1 MDKITSFQIRR
12 LEVSGF
18 KCFTDLASFD
28 FGEITNILGSNH
40 VGKSSIAD
48 AIAFAVTGT
57 TYWGE
62 NRIDRLYS
70 EAAPSI
76 EITLDFED
84 QNGVSHQLIRRRK
97 NDKMVITLDSYKVTQ
112 ARLND
117 LFGDR
122 DTFLSIFNPLY
133 FIEVLQDEGKK
144 LLESVLPPVKHEAV
158 LAGLSE
164 LDRQL
169 LREEVIPSP
178 EDFAAKLREE
188 VRELTDAIT
197 VCEGQSALLTRQRKE
212 SGESLTLLQ
221 MQKQAVEKEIGK
233 LKTARS
239 RGLDLKSLQ
248 AEQEELHLRYDE
260 LLRDKPALPDT
271 SPLDAQISE
280 AVSALDQLKTGVY
293 QSKFQ
298 PEMEKLSGELKAAYQ
313 KHAEITQAGKSLRPG
328 GICPTCRR
336 ELTPQAVAEV
346 KAALARQLAE
356 IVASGKNLKTQLAQ
370 LQQLDSTA
378 NHKWTEF
385 RQADLSKAGATIQ
398 ELQAARSALLEQY
411 RELQADFDR
420 QCKELSGGI
429 QTIQEKITLGNLDP
443 VQYQKLRE
451 LEQQLL
457 QVNAD
462 YAAQEAIFNQQAD
475 HTGEKIEEIKK
486 AIRQKK
492 VLLTAAANYAA
503 KRAEM
508 TFENLSSGPVKIRL
522 YEVLKT
528 TGEVKD
534 VFRFTYNGR
543 DYRRLSRSERALA
556 GIYTVEM
563 VKRLTG
569 RNYPVFIDDAES
581 IANLSRPTGQAIVS
595 RVVAQA
601 PLSVRPVFQE
611 VPLKKAG

>member
-1 MDKITSFQIRR
+1 MDKITSFQIKR
-12 LEVSGF
+12 LEAGGF
-18 KCFTDLASFD
+18 KCFADPVAFD

-62 NRIDRLYS
+62 SRIDRLYS
-70 EAAPSI
+70 EAAPGI

-84 QNGVSHQLIRRRK
+84 QNGTLHRLTRRRK
-97 NDKMVITLDSYKVTQ
+97 NDKMTVTLDSYKVTQ
-112 ARLND
+112 AQLNSF
-117 LFGDR
+117 FGDR

-158 LAGLSE
+158 LAALSDF
-164 LDRQL
+164 DRQL

-188 VRELTDAIT
+188 IRELTDAIT
-197 VCEGQSALLTRQRKE
+197 ACEGQSALLARQRKE
-212 SGESLTLLQ
+212 SGESLTLLR

-233 LKTARS
+233 LKAVQG
-239 RGLDLKSLQ
+239 RGLDRKALQ
-248 AEQEELHLRYDE
+248 AQQEELRLRYDE

-271 SPLDAQISE
+271 SQLDAQISE
-280 AVSALDQLKTGVY
+280 AVSSLEKLKTGAY
-293 QSKFQ
+293 QSKYQ
-298 PEMEKLSGELKAAYQ
+298 PEAEKLSGELKAAYQ

-328 GICPTCRR
+328 GVCPTCRR
-336 ELTPQAVAEV
+336 ELTPQAVTEI
-346 KAALARQLAE
+346 KTELARQLAE
-356 IVASGKNLKTQLAQ
+356 IVAGGKNLKGQLAQ
-370 LQQLDSTA
+370 LQQLDSA
-378 NHKWTEF
+378 AKEKWAEF
-385 RQADLSKAGATIQ
+385 RQADLAKAGAAIQ
-398 ELQAARSALLEQY
+398 ELQTARTALLDQY

-420 QCKELSGGI
+420 QCKELSREI
-429 QTIQEKITLGNLDP
+429 QTVQEKLDLGNLDP
-443 VQYQKLRE
+443 AQYQQLQE
-451 LEQQLL
+451 LERQLF

-462 YAAQEAIFNQQAD
+462 YAAQETIFSQQAD
-475 HTGEKIEEIKK
+475 NTGEKMEELKK

-503 KRAEM
+503 KRAEL
-508 TFENLSSGPVKIRL
+508 TFEKLSSGPVKVQL

-528 TGEVKD
+528 TGEVRD

-543 DYRRLSRSERALA
+543 DYRRLSRSEKALA

-569 RNYPVFIDDAES
+569 RKYPVFIDDAES

-595 RVVAQA
+595 RVVPQA
-601 PLSVRPVFQE
+601 PLSVRPAFRE

>member
-1 MDKITSFQIRR
+1 MDKITSFQIKR

-18 KCFTDLASFD
+18 KCFADPVAFD

-62 NRIDRLYS
+62 SRIDRMYS
-70 EAAPSI
+70 EASPSI

-84 QNGVSHQLIRRRK
+84 QNGAGHQLVRRRK
-97 NDKMVITLDSYKVTQ
+97 NDKMTITLDSYKVTQ
-112 ARLND
+112 SQLNS

-144 LLESVLPPVKHEAV
+144 LLESVLPPVKHETV
-158 LAGLSE
+158 LAALSDF
-164 LDRQL
+164 DRQL
-169 LREEVIPSP
+169 LREKVIPSP

-188 VRELTDAIT
+188 VRELNDAIT
-197 VCEGQSALLTRQRKE
+197 ACEGQSALLARQRKE

-221 MQKQAVEKEIGK
+221 MQRQSVEKELGK
-233 LKTARS
+233 LKALQS
-239 RGLDLKSLQ
+239 RGLDPKTLQ
-248 AEQEELHLRYDE
+248 AQQEELRLRYDE

-271 SPLDAQISE
+271 SQLDAQISE
-280 AVSALDQLKTGVY
+280 AVSALEGLKTGSY

-298 PEMEKLSGELKAAYQ
+298 PEAEKLSGELKAAYQ
-313 KHAEITQAGKSLRPG
+313 KHAELTQAGKSLRPG
-328 GICPTCRR
+328 GVCPACRR

-346 KAALARQLAE
+346 KASLTKQLQEVIAN
-356 IVASGKNLKTQLAQ
+356 GKDLKTQLAQ
-370 LQQLDSTA
+370 LQQLDSA
-378 NHKWTEF
+378 AKEKWAEF
-385 RQADLSKAGATIQ
+385 RQADLAKAGAAIQ
-398 ELQAARSALLEQY
+398 ELQTARAALLDQY
-411 RELQADFDR
+411 RELQTDFDR
-420 QCKELSGGI
+420 QCKELSGEI
-429 QTIQEKITLGNLDP
+429 QAIQAKLDLGNLDTA
-443 VQYQKLRE
+443 QYQKLQE
-451 LEQQLL
+451 LERQLF

-462 YAAQEAIFNQQAD
+462 YAAQETIFSQQTD
-475 HTGEKIEEIKK
+475 NTGEKIEEIKK

-503 KRAEM
+503 KRAEL
-508 TFENLSSGPVKIRL
+508 TFEKLSSGPVKVRL

-543 DYRRLSRSERALA
+543 DYRRLSRSEKALA
-556 GIYTVEM
+556 GIYTAEM

-595 RVVAQA
+595 RVVPQT
-601 PLSVRPVFQE
+601 PLSVRPAFRE

>member
-1 MDKITSFQIRR
+1 MDKITSFQIKH
-12 LEVSGF
+12 LEISGF
-18 KCFTDLASFD
+18 KCFADPVSFD

-48 AIAFAVTGT
+48 AIALAVTGM

-62 NRIDRLYS
+62 SRIDRMYS
-70 EAAPSI
+70 EAAPRI

-84 QNGVSHQLIRRRK
+84 QNGVAHQLIRQRK
-97 NDKMVITLDSYKVTQ
+97 NDKMTITLDSYKVTQ

-133 FIEVLQDEGKK
+133 FIEVLREEGKK
-144 LLESVLPPVKHEAV
+144 LLESVLPPVKHETV
-158 LAGLSE
+158 LADLGE

-178 EDFAAKLREE
+178 EDFASKLREE
-188 VRELTDAIT
+188 IRGLTDAIT
-197 VCEGQSALLTRQRKE
+197 ACEGQSALLARQRKE
-212 SGESLTLLQ
+212 SGESLTLLR
-221 MQKQAVEKEIGK
+221 MRKQTLEKEIGE
-233 LKTARS
+233 LKAAQS
-239 RGLDLKSLQ
+239 RGLDRKSLQ
-248 AEQEELHLRYDE
+248 TQQEDLHLRYNE

-271 SPLDAQISE
+271 SQLDTQISE
-280 AVSALDQLKTGVY
+280 AASSLEKLKTGVY

-298 PEMEKLSGELKAAYQ
+298 PEAEKLSGELKAAYQ

-328 GICPTCRR
+328 GVCPTCHR
-336 ELTPQAVAEV
+336 ELTPQAVAEI
-346 KAALARQLAE
+346 KAGLARQLAE
-356 IVASGKNLKTQLAQ
+356 VVANGKNLKAQLAQ
-370 LQQLDSTA
+370 LQQLDSDA
-378 NHKWTEF
+378 KEKWSEF
-385 RQADLSKAGATIQ
+385 RQADLAKAGAAIQ
-398 ELQAARSALLEQY
+398 EMQTARSALLDQY
-411 RELQADFDR
+411 RESQADFER
-420 QCKELSGGI
+420 QCKELSGEI
-429 QTIQEKITLGNLDP
+429 QIIQEKITLGNLDTD
-443 VQYQKLRE
+443 QYQKLQE

-462 YAAQEAIFNQQAD
+462 YAAQETIFSQQAD
-475 HTGEKIEEIKK
+475 NTGEKIEEIKK
-486 AIRQKK
+486 TIRQKK

-503 KRAEM
+503 KRAEL
-508 TFENLSSGPVKIRL
+508 TFEDLSSGPVKIRL

-528 TGEVKD
+528 TGEVRD

-543 DYRRLSRSERALA
+543 DYRRLSRSEKALA

-581 IANLSRPTGQAIVS
+581 IANLSRPSGQAIVS

>member
-1 MDKITSFQIRR
+1 MDKITSFQIKH
-12 LEVSGF
+12 LAASGF
-18 KCFTDLASFD
+18 KCFADPVSFD

-48 AIAFAVTGT
+48 AIAFAITGT

-62 NRIDRLYS
+62 SRIDRMYS

-76 EITLDFED
+76 EILLDFED
-84 QNGVSHQLIRRRK
+84 QNGTPHQLIRRRK
-97 NDKMVITLDSYKVTQ
+97 NDKMTITLDSYKVTQ

-144 LLESVLPPVKHEAV
+144 LLETVLPPVKHEAV
-158 LAGLSE
+158 LAALSDF
-164 LDRQL
+164 DRQL
-169 LREEVIPSP
+169 LRTEIIPSP
-178 EDFAAKLREE
+178 EDYAAKLREE
-188 VRELTDAIT
+188 IRELTDAIT
-197 VCEGQSALLTRQRKE
+197 ACEGQSALLARQRKE

-221 MQKQAVEKEIGK
+221 MQKQSLEMETGK
-233 LKTARS
+233 LRAAQS

-248 AEQEELHLRYDE
+248 ARQEELHLRYDE

-271 SPLDAQISE
+271 SQLDAQIRE
-280 AVSALDQLKTGVY
+280 AVSMLEKRKVGVY

-298 PEMEKLSGELKAAYQ
+298 PEAEKLSGELKAAYQ
-313 KHAEITQAGKSLRPG
+313 KHAEITKVEKSLQPG
-328 GICPTCRR
+328 GVCPTCRR
-336 ELTPQAVAEV
+336 ALTPQAIAEV
-346 KAALARQLAE
+346 KAGLSQQLAE
-356 IVASGKNLKTQLAQ
+356 VTANGKNLKSQLVQ
-370 LQQLDSTA
+370 LQQMDA
-378 NHKWTEF
+378 AAKDRWAEF
-385 RQADLSKAGATIQ
+385 RQADLDKAGAAIR
-398 ELQAARSALLEQY
+398 ELQAARADLLEQY
-411 RELQADFDR
+411 RKLQADFDH
-420 QCKELSGGI
+420 QCGELSGEI
-429 QTIQEKITLGNLDP
+429 QAIQDRLDLGNLDTA
-443 VQYQKLRE
+443 QYQRLQE
-451 LEQQLL
+451 LEQQLV

-462 YAAQEAIFNQQAD
+462 YAAQETIFSQQTD
-475 HTGEKIEEIKK
+475 NTGEKIEEVKK

-503 KRAEM
+503 KRAEL
-508 TFENLSSGPVKIRL
+508 TFEDLSSGPVKIRL

-543 DYRRLSRSERALA
+543 DYRRLSRLEKALA

-595 RVVAQA
+595 RVVARA

-611 VPLKKAG
+611 APLKKAG

>member
-1 MDKITSFQIRR
+1 MDKITSFRIKH
-12 LEVSGF
+12 LEIGGF
-18 KCFTDLASFD
+18 KCFADPVNFD

-62 NRIDRLYS
+62 SRIDRMYS

-76 EITLDFED
+76 VIWLDFED
-84 QNGVSHQLIRRRK
+84 QNGVAHQLIRQRK
-97 NDKMVITLDSYKVTQ
+97 NDKMTITLDSYKVTQ

-133 FIEVLQDEGKK
+133 FIEVLREEGKK
-144 LLESVLPPVKHEAV
+144 LLESVLPPVKHETV
-158 LAGLSE
+158 LTALSDF
-164 LDRQL
+164 DRQL

-188 VRELTDAIT
+188 IRELTDAIT
-197 VCEGQSALLTRQRKE
+197 ACEGQSALLARQRKE
-212 SGESLTLLQ
+212 SGESLTLLR

-233 LKTARS
+233 LKAVQG
-239 RGLDLKSLQ
+239 RGLDRKALQ
-248 AEQEELHLRYDE
+248 AQQEELHLRYDE

-271 SPLDAQISE
+271 SQLDAQIGR
-280 AVSALDQLKTGVY
+280 AVSSLEQLKTGAY
-293 QSKFQ
+293 QSKYQ
-298 PEMEKLSGELKAAYQ
+298 PEAEKLSGELKAAYQ
-313 KHAEITQAGKSLRPG
+313 KHAEVTQAGKSIRPG
-328 GICPTCRR
+328 GVCPTCRR
-336 ELTPQAVAEV
+336 ELTPQAVTEIKDGLTKQLQEV
-346 KAALARQLAE
+346 VAR
-356 IVASGKNLKTQLAQ
+356 GKDLKTQLAQ
-370 LQQLDSTA
+370 LQQLDSA
-378 NHKWTEF
+378 AKEKWAEF
-385 RQADLSKAGATIQ
+385 RQADLAKAGAAIQ
-398 ELQAARSALLEQY
+398 KLQTARSALLDQY
-411 RELQADFDR
+411 RELQTDFDR
-420 QCKELSGGI
+420 QCKELSGEI
-429 QTIQEKITLGNLDP
+429 QTVQEKLDQGNLDP
-443 VQYQKLRE
+443 AQYQQLQE
-451 LEQQLL
+451 LERQLF

-462 YAAQEAIFNQQAD
+462 YAAQETIFSQQTD
-475 HTGEKIEEIKK
+475 NTGEKIEEIKK

-503 KRAEM
+503 KRAEL
-508 TFENLSSGPVKIRL
+508 TFEDLSSGPVKIRL

-528 TGEVKD
+528 TGEVRD

-543 DYRRLSRSERALA
+543 DYRRLSRSEKALA

-581 IANLSRPTGQAIVS
+581 IANLSRPSGQAIVS

>member
-1 MDKITSFQIRR
+1 MDKITTFQIKR

-18 KCFTDLASFD
+18 KCFAGPVAFD

-62 NRIDRLYS
+62 SRIDRLYS
-70 EAAPSI
+70 EAAPGI
-76 EITLDFED
+76 EIILDFED
-84 QNGVSHQLIRRRK
+84 QNGAGHQLVRRRK
-97 NDKMVITLDSYKVTQ
+97 NDKMAITLDSYKVTQ
-112 ARLND
+112 AQLNS

-144 LLESVLPPVKHEAV
+144 LLESVLPPVKHETV
-158 LAGLSE
+158 LAALSDF
-164 LDRQL
+164 DRQL
-169 LREEVIPSP
+169 LRDKVIPSP

-188 VRELTDAIT
+188 VRELNDAIT
-197 VCEGQSALLTRQRKE
+197 ACEGQSALLARQRKE
-212 SGESLTLLQ
+212 SGESLTLLR
-221 MQKQAVEKEIGK
+221 MQRQSVEKEIGK
-233 LKTARS
+233 LKVLQGRC
-239 RGLDLKSLQ
+239 LDRKALQ
-248 AEQEELHLRYDE
+248 ARQEELRLRYDE

-271 SPLDAQISE
+271 SQLDARIGE
-280 AVSALDQLKTGVY
+280 AVSALEGLKTGSY
-293 QSKFQ
+293 QSKYQ
-298 PEMEKLSGELKAAYQ
+298 PEAEKLSGELKAAYR
-313 KHAEITQAGKSLRPG
+313 KHAELTQAGKSLRPG
-328 GICPTCRR
+328 GVCPACRR

-346 KAALARQLAE
+346 KAELARQLAE
-356 IVASGKNLKTQLAQ
+356 IVTGGKNLKAQLAQ
-370 LQQLDSTA
+370 LQQLDSA
-378 NHKWTEF
+378 AKKKWAEF
-385 RQADLSKAGATIQ
+385 RQADLAKAGAAIQ
-398 ELQAARSALLEQY
+398 EMQVARSALLDQY

-420 QCKELSGGI
+420 QCKELSGEI
-429 QTIQEKITLGNLDP
+429 QSLQEKLDLGNLDP
-443 VQYQKLRE
+443 VQYQKLQE
-451 LEQQLL
+451 LERQLF

-462 YAAQEAIFNQQAD
+462 YAAQEAIFSQQTD
-475 HTGEKIEEIKK
+475 NTGEKIEEIKK

-503 KRAEM
+503 KRAEL
-508 TFENLSSGPVKIRL
+508 TFEKLSSGPMKVQL

-543 DYRRLSRSERALA
+543 DYRRLSRSEKALA
-556 GIYTVEM
+556 GIYTAEM

-595 RVVAQA
+595 RVVPQA
-601 PLSVRPVFQE
+601 PLSVRPAFRE